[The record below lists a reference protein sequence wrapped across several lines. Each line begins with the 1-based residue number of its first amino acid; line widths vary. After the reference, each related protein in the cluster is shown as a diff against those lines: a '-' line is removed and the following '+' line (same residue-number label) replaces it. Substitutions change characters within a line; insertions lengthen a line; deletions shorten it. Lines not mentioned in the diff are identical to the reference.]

1 MRAEVAGVGFRHL
14 PMLLKEAHLRLQM
27 SFFFP
32 SWHHFGLLLM
42 LATWKSRIS
51 FLANH
56 RITLSFLTWELVHY
70 GSKKCIIRK
79 EEMCSFSSTFHSGRA
94 LYESCFMLRQHF
106 HSQRILR
113 ASPALSLLLIWETP
127 AKVLVMDSPR
137 GPQALKQG
145 WVVCSLEKEDIHAS
159 NHP

>member
-1 MRAEVAGVGFRHL
+1 MAGVGLRYL

-27 SFFFP
+27 SFFFS

-56 RITLSFLTWELVHY
+56 SITLSFLTWELVHY
-70 GSKKCIIRK
+70 GSKKKKNHRIIRK
-79 EEMCSFSSTFHSGRA
+79 EEMCRFSSTFHSGRA

-113 ASPALSLLLIWETP
+113 ASPCLIT
-127 AKVLVMDSPR
+127 ASHMGNASK
-137 GPQALKQG
+137 GPCYGLPPGAPNPKTGLGCLQPG
-145 WVVCSLEKEDIHAS
+145 EGGYSCF
-159 NHP
+159 